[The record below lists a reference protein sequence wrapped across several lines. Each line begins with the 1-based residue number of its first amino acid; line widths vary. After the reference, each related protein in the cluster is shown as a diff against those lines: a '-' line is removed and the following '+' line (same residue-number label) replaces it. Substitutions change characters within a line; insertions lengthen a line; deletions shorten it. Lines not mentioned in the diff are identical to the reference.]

1 MENIAVVDW
10 FTKERTEINYP
21 GESDEKLDRLLEEII
36 KGFNGNNLGKIA
48 DNIYEL
54 LKNSDFYNS
63 ICSES
68 RLPVCSLFH
77 HSKNTAGIAV
87 CLAVQK
93 SDTVLDFKNKCL
105 GQYGITADVCGN
117 YSDRDFTALI
127 RIASLLHDIG
137 KPRSYT
143 QDTKG
148 VPFYHHTTQTEEI
161 VGYILEKVPESLTTK
176 YELKKILPKLA
187 AKHHSRDSE
196 TVLEKII
203 GQADS
208 VASAADRVYEIK
220 GNFENDYVSVESHD
234 KIFPHEINFDR
245 GDLQCIEEPHSE
257 ILGYRGKTSKSV
269 KSKLKP
275 DEKTVRLFIDSV
287 VGGGTLQYKGT
298 DSKFSGSIGLLALD
312 IMQIQDYIKEAE
324 KLPML
329 RGGSAIVEDTLY
341 NAGQIIS
348 KEVCEEAILFKGG
361 GNLLAFVPSDERIQN
376 NIKEKINKMIHETS
390 SCGLKGAVAT
400 KTIPMNNLKQFDE
413 VLKDIQD
420 DVDVE
425 KNKVHRHKITKPIHR
440 DDICPFCFK
449 RNAHT
454 LNNIRICEVCSEKE
468 GGGKEHKYRQK
479 NKYVDE
485 ELLKRY
491 KLHYPMELQHIGE
504 SIAVIAIDGNMMGRL
519 FTQTLTPAEYNYKS
533 EFFDENFKSIIRKTI
548 SDFISND
555 ETGLLIKNQDYAGI
569 DPLFVGGD
577 DMLLIINA
585 KAAIKFSENL
595 IKNIHE
601 GFKFQRKFFDG
612 TLFENPTVTIS
623 CGIAI
628 ADAKFP
634 IYFLLD
640 EAKKMESKAKE
651 AFRKKTET
659 DKFNIIKLPAG
670 SIAFTA
676 VSGAMPSKDN
686 NVCFVLPDNE
696 NEIRDLNDL
705 IAESLSDEKRTLIS
719 GLITC
724 GTSEVERL
732 NFIKSNYA
740 SGLRKKP
747 SPEEWLDNCEWMVR
761 IFMSEELLKS
771 AKMIIPKIWHVKE
784 GV

>member
-10 FTKERTEINYP
+10 FTKIRKQIEYP
-21 GESDEKLDRLLEEII
+21 DESDEKLDGLLEEII

-93 SDTVLDFKNKCL
+93 SYTVLDFKNKCL

-117 YSDRDFTALI
+117 YSDRDFTSLI

-143 QDTKG
+143 SDTKG
-148 VPFYHHTTQTEEI
+148 VPFYYHTTQTEEI
-161 VGYILEKVPESLTTK
+161 VGQILEKAPESLTTK
-176 YELKKILPKLA
+176 YELKKILPRLA
-187 AKHHSRDSE
+187 AKHHSRESE
-196 TVLEKII
+196 TILEKLI
-203 GQADS
+203 GMADS
-208 VASAADRVYEIK
+208 IASGADRLYEVDGK
-220 GNFENDYVSVESHD
+220 FENDSVSVESKD
-234 KIFPHEINFDR
+234 RIFPHEILFD
-245 GDLQCIEEPHSE
+245 GGNLQCLDKTHSE

-269 KSKLKP
+269 NSKLKP
-275 DEKTVRLFIDSV
+275 SEKTAQLFFDSV
-287 VGGGTLQYKGT
+287 VGGGTLQYLGT
-298 DSKFSGSIGLLALD
+298 ESKFSGSIGLLALD
-312 IMQIQDYIKEAE
+312 IMQIQNYIKEAE

-341 NAGQIIS
+341 NAGLIIS
-348 KEVCEEAILFKGG
+348 KDVCEEAILFKGG
-361 GNLLAFVPSDERIQN
+361 GNLLTFVPSDEVIQKS
-376 NIKEKINKMIHETS
+376 IKEKIKKKINETS
-390 SCGLKGAVAT
+390 YGGLEGAVVT
-400 KTIPMNNLKQFDE
+400 KTIPMNELKQFNK
-413 VLKDIQD
+413 VLEDIQN
-420 DVDVE
+420 DVDIE
-425 KNKVHRHKITKPIHR
+425 KNKVYRQNITKPTDK
-440 DDICPFCFK
+440 DDICPYCFK
-449 RNAHT
+449 RTAHT
-454 LNNIRICEVCSEKE
+454 LNNKKICKVCAEKVKR
-468 GGGKEHKYRQK
+468 GKEQKYEREF
-479 NKYVDE
+479 VDE
-485 ELLKRY
+485 GLLRKY
-491 KLHYPMELQHIGE
+491 KLLYPIELENIGE

-533 EFFDENFKSIIRKTI
+533 EFFDKNFKSIIRKTI

-555 ETGLLIKNQDYAGI
+555 ETRLLIKNQDYAGI
-569 DPLFVGGD
+569 DPLYVGGD
-577 DMLLIINA
+577 DILLLINA
-585 KAAIKFSENL
+585 KAAIKFSELL

-601 GFKFQRKFFDG
+601 NFKFSRKFFDG
-612 TLFENPTVTIS
+612 TLFENPTVTLS

-640 EAKKMESKAKE
+640 EARKMESKAKE
-651 AFRKKTET
+651 AFRKKTDT
-659 DKFNIIKLPAG
+659 DKLNIIKLPAG

-676 VSGAMPSKDN
+676 VSGAMPSKDS

-705 IAESLSDEKRTLIS
+705 ITESMADEKHTLIS
-719 GLITC
+719 SLITC
-724 GTSEVERL
+724 GKSDVERL

-740 SGLRKKP
+740 SGLRKKS
-747 SPEEWLDNCEWMVR
+747 SPEVWLDNCEWMVR
-761 IFMSEELLKS
+761 IFMSEDLLKS
-771 AKMIIPKIWHVKE
+771 AKMIVPKIWHVKE
-784 GV
+784 EA